1 VPIPTYLISLSDVPV
16 LRVPE
21 VVFLNPQTGQ
31 PNTQDVPVTL
41 TKAMTGRPTSYH
53 IITVYPPD
61 YSILTANPFSVDA
74 NNPIS
79 TVTVQYTR
87 SGQYPSAH
95 LPMIATD
102 AFLSIRIDTID
113 LGGGGTATAAFDRIA
128 GGYLTPYDYRNPDNP
143 YDVIMDCTDEQGN
156 RLYYQHDVVDTYY
169 MTGVAIGKY
178 IFFSALNPNY
188 PTSPKFE
195 TDLNYQG
202 GETGFYV
209 GDIGNVYLD
218 CSESFIQANI
228 NVTQV
233 NSPTLCVGDSGIVY
247 MKLENTSSPPASL
260 SITDITLSDT
270 TNFSFEGSS
279 FLPLKVFKDCSIQIP
294 ILFTPTGSGS
304 YTPDVSITYGIA

>member
-1 VPIPTYLISLSDVPV
+1 MPIPVYLITLSDVPV
-16 LRVPE
+16 LRVPT
-21 VVFLNPQTGQ
+21 VTFLNPQMGQ
-31 PNTQDVPVTL
+31 PSTQDVSVTL
-41 TKAMTGRPTSYH
+41 TKAMVGKPTSYH
-53 IITVYPPD
+53 IITVSSPD

-95 LPMIATD
+95 LPIIATD
-102 AFLSIRIDTID
+102 AFLSIRIDTVD

-156 RLYYQHDVVDTYY
+156 RLYYQHDIVDTYY

-195 TDLNYQG
+195 TELDYRS

-218 CSESFIQANI
+218 CSESFGSI

-233 NSPTLCVGDSGIVY
+233 NSPTLCVGDSGVIY
-247 MKLENTSSPPASL
+247 IKFENTSYPPSSL
-260 SITDITLSDT
+260 SITDISITDT
-270 TNFSFEGSS
+270 TNFNLEIGG

-294 ILFTPTGSGS
+294 ILFTPTGVGS
-304 YTPDVSITYGIA
+304 YTPNVSVTYEAA